1 MILYNLKNFFAVLKF
16 EFSVLIRR
24 KFVSAMCVI
33 LLRFPF
39 NIIDKSKLLYKQ
51 HSKFKI

>member
-16 EFSVLIRR
+16 ESSVSIRK
-24 KFVSAMCVI
+24 KFAMCVI
-33 LLRFPF
+33 LLRFPL
-39 NIIDKSKLLYKQ
+39 NIIDKTKSLYKQ